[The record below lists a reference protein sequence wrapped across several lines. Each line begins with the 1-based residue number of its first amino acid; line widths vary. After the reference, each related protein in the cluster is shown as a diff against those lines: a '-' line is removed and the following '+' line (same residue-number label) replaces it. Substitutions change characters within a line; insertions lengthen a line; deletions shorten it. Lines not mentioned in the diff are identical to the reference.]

1 MMIRKRRSRSKYG
14 NHPVVVNGVRFDSEK
29 EYARWCELQLLEKA
43 GVIRDLQR
51 QVKFEL
57 QPAFTHKGKRIQAIK
72 YIADFTY
79 TDNETGEKIIE
90 DTKGVRTREYILK
103 QKMMLFRG
111 YEIKET

>member
-1 MMIRKRRSRSKYG
+1 MIRKRRSRSKYG
-14 NHPVVVNGVRFDSEK
+14 NKPVVIDGIRFDSMK
-29 EYARWCELQLLEKA
+29 EANRWCELKLMEK
-43 GVIRDLQR
+43 GGIISDLQR